1 MKITLRD
8 GRVIDNPEKR
18 IREYRSVEIY
28 KGYDDCHNINDEI
41 SMDDIDAANRLFA
54 RISNQAAEN
63 LINASDIPLLLRK
76 IENQNLE
83 NLNDAEWKETKENLE
98 KLFNACLD
106 KIGVGLAVAT
116 KVLHLKRP
124 SLIPILDSFVMQ
136 FLLDVDTSSISK
148 RRQLRQGIKAC
159 DIIRLDLI
167 NNRETFE
174 ALQKSLSDF
183 SIPLENVRLYDILCW
198 STEKWDIREE
208 LDAPQG
214 KPRESVRPREGI
226 TEKKKSDKKK
236 KDEKIGFAVYV
247 DGPED
252 YAMIHRRNCSH
263 YQNREGDDMDTGY
276 WKSGFESKK
285 DALNFAQNT
294 GKSDVNTCGK
304 CIK

>member
-8 GRVIDNPEKR
+8 GRVIDDLEKR
-18 IREYRSVEIY
+18 IREYISIEIY
-28 KGYDDCHNINDEI
+28 KGYDDCHSIDDQI

-63 LINASDIPLLLRK
+63 LINASDIPTLLRK
-76 IENQNLE
+76 IENQNIE
-83 NLNDAEWKETKENLE
+83 NLNDAEWNETKKNLE
-98 KLFNACLD
+98 RLFNACLD
-106 KIGVGLAVAT
+106 NMGVGLAVAT

-148 RRQLRQGIKAC
+148 ERQLRQGIKAC
-159 DIIRLDLI
+159 DIIRSDLI

-174 ALQKSLSDF
+174 TLQKNLSDLP
-183 SIPLENVRLYDILCW
+183 IPLESVRLYDILCW
-198 STEKWDIREE
+198 STEKWDIREK

-214 KPRESVRPREGI
+214 KPRESVKSRERI
-226 TEKKKSDKKK
+226 TEKK

-252 YAMIHRRNCSH
+252 YAMVHRESCGH
-263 YQNREGDDMDTGY
+263 YQNRKGNEMDTGY

-285 DALNFAQNT
+285 DALNFAEST
-294 GKSDVNTCGK
+294 GKSNVDTCGK